1 MHRVSSKYLIAIAI
15 LYVIVGM
22 TIGIYGTQ
30 RYFLSR
36 GLIAPRQGAIIT
48 KVALEFPTLAPTA
61 VLPTTTPEP
70 EQGKIELPPKE
81 IPLPEPPPEIWGDL
95 DLTNGTGT
103 YFVVYTPELAFATG
117 EFYPWSYRKGIF
129 ESELFDP
136 DEAGAVSWTDQ
147 QARIVLWVHSG
158 PNHTVSVLQRFIEL
172 DDRGFIVS
180 GATAE
185 ERIRQEIMGSP
196 FEFIQNHTSFW
207 THMTAWAR
215 VPPGEVEELNEHVS
229 DLPEYLREQYPDQ
242 GWEGFNQDTLII
254 FFCGRQLT
262 GDPKDPSRP
271 YWQQTRYVLGL
282 LPLTDYPIPTGPIA
296 NLGGHHA
303 D

>member
-1 MHRVSSKYLIAIAI
+1 MHRVSSRYLIVIAT
-15 LYVIVGM
+15 LYVLLGVSMGV
-22 TIGIYGTQ
+22 YGTQ

-48 KVALEFPTLAPTA
+48 EAVVEFPTLAPTA

-70 EQGKIELPPKE
+70 EQGRIELPPVE
-81 IPLPEPPPEIWGDL
+81 MPEAVPTPEIWGDL
-95 DLTNGTGT
+95 DFTDGDGT

-117 EFYPWSYRKGIF
+117 EFTPWSYREGIF
-129 ESELFDP
+129 QSDLFDP
-136 DEAGAVSWTDQ
+136 DLAGAVSWTDHLQ
-147 QARIVLWVHSG
+147 RIILWVHSG
-158 PNHTVSVLQRFIEL
+158 PNHTMSVLQRWIEL
-172 DDRGFIVS
+172 DERSHIVN

-185 ERIRQEIMGSP
+185 ERIRQELMGSP

-215 VPPGEVEELNEHVS
+215 IPPPKVWEVNQHVS

-242 GWEGFNQDTLII
+242 GWEGFNQDTLIV

-262 GDPKDPSRP
+262 GDPHDPSRP
-271 YWQQTRYVLGL
+271 YWQQSRYVLGL

-296 NLGGHHA
+296 NIGGHHA